1 MLDGNE
7 ERAVASACG
16 RFSGLCPRFQ
26 SEAPSRPPGCHLGET
41 CSYGGVYRCVT
52 KRGHPTCAACAE
64 SPCPRVLAAL
74 KAEEG
79 LDGFTTQRLLE
90 NPARIRE
97 VGLDATLAEET
108 KRRVPA
114 EELLAGWND
123 GRSMISYG
131 TACAL
136 LAPAE
141 VRTVLAQVC
150 AARGGTGS
158 EEDSKKWHRAMKEA
172 LRRLAEERGTSLA
185 LRRKE

>member
-16 RFSGLCPRFQ
+16 HFSGLCPRFE
-26 SEAPSRPPGCHLGET
+26 SEAPSRPPGCRLGET
-41 CSYGGVYRCVT
+41 RSYGGVYRCVT
-52 KRGHPTCAACAE
+52 KRGHPTCAERAE
-64 SPCPRVLAAL
+64 SPCPRLLAAL

-79 LDGFTTQRLLE
+79 LDGFTTQRPLE
-90 NPARIRE
+90 NLARIRE
-97 VGLDATLAEET
+97 RGLDAPHAEET

-114 EELLAGWND
+114 DELLAGWND
-123 GRSMISYG
+123 GHSMTSHG
-131 TACAL
+131 TACSL

-141 VRTVLAQVC
+141 VRAVLAQVC

-185 LRRKE
+185 LRREK